1 MTKKELEK
9 EVIRLQKLVRLYA
22 FQLYETKD
30 AKDYMS
36 KEQWIELCSYV
47 KTTLFNEA
55 NSVLSVVFEETRPD
69 SGKFRER
76 KEV

>member
-36 KEQWIELCSYV
+36 KEQWFTLCSYV
-47 KTTLFNEA
+47 TTTLHNEA
-55 NSVLSVVFEETRPD
+55 KSVLNPIFEETRPG

-76 KEV
+76 KEL